1 MSSVE
6 LLENK
11 ICERLIEFGLSK
23 FGKQKWFKICAALD
37 NIGDTALALKSYRN
51 SGLGKT
57 FASQYLRLFGVLQSI
72 YIQQDS
78 IHTLWNDTIG
88 AWNTPP
94 SNSGWIKIRDL
105 RNIIGGHP
113 AENSGAV
120 ARITIKHQKL
130 LIMRFDKIKKENIS
144 DTFEL
149 KLSIKD
155 YTREAEEILSSLY
168 QELLSDTTDA
178 NLS

>member
-1 MSSVE
+1 MSSIE

-11 ICERLIEFGLSK
+11 IRERLIEFGLSK
-23 FGKQKWFKICAALD
+23 FGKQKWFRICAALD

-78 IHTLWNDTIG
+78 IHTLWDDTIG
-88 AWNTPP
+88 SWNKPS
-94 SNSGWIKIRDL
+94 SNSGWVKIRNL

-113 AENSGAV
+113 AEKSGAV
-120 ARITIKHQKL
+120 ARITIKYQKP
-130 LIMRFDKIKKENIS
+130 LIMHFDKIKKENIS
-144 DTFEL
+144 DTFDL
-149 KLSIKD
+149 KSAIKD

-168 QELLSDTTDA
+168 QQLLSDTADMK
-178 NLS
+178 LS